1 MTTKKTKQ
9 TRAETIQLLDSLKH
23 QQMLFER
30 SPIATLMI
38 RENQLELLNR
48 AACQIWQ
55 VPDSKN
61 MFHKPLEEFFSEN
74 LCHWIKQSE
83 HDFSDIYQGEIYLLN
98 HQFIE
103 VRISAVEF
111 EDSLG
116 KVIYLLITD
125 LTQSKDCEFRHL
137 QKERRLREL
146 SHHIE
151 EIREKERTQIAQ
163 EIHDELGSMLTILK
177 MDLYWLIK
185 KLPTDIPKECK
196 EKADTVLE
204 YVNQAI
210 KTTRNLIT
218 ELRPSILEH
227 LGLKAAIE
235 WQINKFSEQSH
246 QIVCTLH
253 ITDEEIN
260 LDSKSNITVFRIIQE
275 ALSNIIKHSKATVV
289 SVDLRCKSNHT
300 LVVKIKDNGVGMS
313 KTEMNELNRYGI
325 QGMYERVYF
334 CGGEISLFSEPNK
347 GTIILFKIPNQNAGE
362 RV

>member
-1 MTTKKTKQ
+1 MTTKKQKSQNTNVVQ
-9 TRAETIQLLDSLKH
+9 SLDSLKH
-23 QQMLFER
+23 QHMLFER

-48 AACQIWQ
+48 AACQLWQ
-55 VPDSKN
+55 VSDSKTI
-61 MFHKPLEEFFSEN
+61 FHKPLKELFSEN
-74 LCHWIKQSE
+74 LCHWIEKSE
-83 HDFSDIYQGEIYLLN
+83 HDFSDVYQGEIYLLD

-103 VRISAVEF
+103 VRISAIEF

-125 LTQSKDCEFRHL
+125 LTQAKDCEFRHL

-151 EIREKERTQIAQ
+151 EIRENERTQIAQ
-163 EIHDELGSMLTILK
+163 EIHDELGSTLTVLK
-177 MDLYWLIK
+177 IDLYWLIK
-185 KLPTDIPKECK
+185 KLPTNISQECK
-196 EKADTVLE
+196 DKTDTILD
-204 YVNQAI
+204 YVNQTI

-227 LGLKAAIE
+227 LGLKAALE
-235 WQINKFSEQSH
+235 WQVNKFNDQ
-246 QIVCTLH
+246 QKNIFCTLH
-253 ITDEEIN
+253 ITDEDIDLN
-260 LDSKSNITVFRIIQE
+260 SKSNITVFRIIQE

-289 SVDLRCKSNHT
+289 SIDLRCESNHV

-313 KTEMNELNRYGI
+313 KKEMNELKRYGI

-347 GTIILFKIPNQNAGE
+347 GTIVLFKIPKTNAGE
-362 RV
+362 RL